1 MAGIQESERTALKR
15 VSLPGVVAAVIF
27 ALAAFVL
34 VMQPWGLVPQQAKML
49 AIILVTLVLWGTAL
63 VPGYLASLA
72 FFAFVLILELAA
84 PEQVFSGFASAA
96 VWLIVSGFVIGS
108 AIGLTGLGARMAAA
122 LGPVLGGSYPRLI
135 IGLMVTAML
144 MAFVMPSSVGRA
156 AVLAPLGMALADRL
170 GLLPG
175 SAGRTGVAV
184 VVAIGC
190 NMPGF
195 AILPSNIPNMVLTG
209 AADTILGIHL
219 GYMQYL
225 ILHFPV
231 MGILKALLA
240 VLLVLR
246 LFPAETSG
254 AAPAGPTAAS
264 AADPRAQLRVA
275 VILLVTL
282 GFWMTDSLHGI
293 NAAWIGLVAACAL
306 LLPKIGVV
314 PPQAFRQAMD
324 FGLLLF
330 VAGALALGALVN
342 SSGLGAM
349 LGAAL
354 GEVLPIREGA
364 DFLNFMS
371 LSVMAMVTGLFT
383 TVPGVPAVLTPLA
396 PDLAQASGFDLITVL
411 MTQVLGFSTPLFPYQ
426 VAPLV
431 VAMQLSG
438 EKPARLLR
446 VILPL
451 ALLTVLILLPLDFLW
466 WRLLGQI

>member
-1 MAGIQESERTALKR
+1 M
-15 VSLPGVVAAVIF
+15 
-27 ALAAFVL
+27 
-34 VMQPWGLVPQQAKML
+34 
-49 AIILVTLVLWGTAL
+49 
-63 VPGYLASLA
+63 
-72 FFAFVLILELAA
+72 
-84 PEQVFSGFASAA
+84 FSGFASAA

-175 SAGRTGVAV
+175 SAGRTGVLLGRCFLGQGPGVAV

-254 AAPAGPTAAS
+254 AAPAGPAAS
-264 AADPRAQLRVA
+264 GTADPRAQLRVA
-275 VILLVTL
+275 AILLVTL